1 MASLKPPFQSQLY
14 NILGFSWHW
23 PVIPYIYYDLVKL
36 YKTITG
42 ICIHVHTHCN
52 CTTVYIYSV
61 ALRFNQEF
69 ARILIHLQ
77 C

>member
-1 MASLKPPFQSQLY
+1 MVLASHS
-14 NILGFSWHW
+14 
-23 PVIPYIYYDLVKL
+23 VYYDLVKL

-61 ALRFNQEF
+61 ALQFNQEF
-69 ARILIHLQ
+69 VLKDINTPSVLKTHHAVRLLLYY
-77 C
+77 